1 MPPQRSTVDSDRDFS
16 LLRITTAYSLPTSQN
31 RGSKGPC
38 RLRVSRTASC
48 SVAPL
53 QMSPLLHNNLK
64 TARTRS
70 GYVPLAL
77 PLPAPPHAV
86 DSRGNALGVR
96 KGPSTPYSMCTAR
109 TFLSYSIRISWQNSC
124 FIAATSDLYFSF
136 SDSTDM
142 SCLFNVYTDHSD
154 REGFTR
160 ICWDSVSDREIG
172 VTCSLSSVG

>member
-1 MPPQRSTVDSDRDFS
+1 MPLPPISSTVNATPKEYCRFGQGLLSPTHHHRLFFAHLTESRIERTVSFTRFS
-16 LLRITTAYSLPTSQN
+16 YSFMF
-31 RGSKGPC
+31 C
-38 RLRVSRTASC
+38 RTA
-48 SVAPL
+48 ANE
-53 QMSPLLHNNLK
+53 SPSSQQLENSSD
-64 TARTRS
+64 T
-70 GYVPLAL
+70 
-77 PLPAPPHAV
+77 APPHAV